1 MTDSP
6 RTCRMV
12 FVSRLPAP
20 YREPLLQRV
29 SELPGVHLTVL
40 YEVAGRDGTAWKAGE
55 TGLPAFMYERRT
67 CRGSPRVGW
76 AGRVDEWRTHV
87 WGGRMLDELRP
98 DLVVVH
104 GYSFPLAWS
113 TIRWVRRTRTP
124 YALRSDTNAHIE
136 RVKGWRMAL
145 KRRFLS
151 ELVRGAQS
159 ILCIGTANREYWSRY
174 GARAGQF
181 AEARYAVDQSLFS
194 PAADGGVV
202 RRAFRERHGL
212 GDSMTFLFVGRLI
225 PRKNLPLLLDAFRA
239 ASAVRLDM
247 ALVIAGDGPDR
258 ATLDRHLAGSC
269 PGRIVDLGLTPY
281 VRLPDVYRA
290 CDVLVCPYEREP
302 WGLTINEAMSC
313 GLPVVAAGNGT
324 CGAAVDLV
332 RVGRTG
338 LALAELSADAL
349 AAALLKLAE
358 DRDSVSRMGACAR
371 ALMAEWTYEA
381 AASGFAEAARRA
393 VRGADR
399 ADGG

>member
-1 MTDSP
+1 
-6 RTCRMV
+6 MV

-40 YEVAGRDGTAWKAGE
+40 YEVAGREGTAWKAGD
-55 TGLPAFMYERRT
+55 TGLPALTYERRT
-67 CRGSPRVGW
+67 CRTSLRGGW
-76 AGRVDEWRTHV
+76 GGRVDVLRTLA
-87 WGGRMLDELRP
+87 WGRRMLDELRP

-113 TIRWVRRTRTP
+113 AIRWIRRTRTP
-124 YALRSDTNAHIE
+124 YALRSDTNVHIE
-136 RVKGWRMAL
+136 RVRGWWLAL
-145 KRRFLS
+145 KRRLLG

-159 ILCIGTANREYWSRY
+159 ILCIGAANRAYWSRY
-174 GARAGQF
+174 GASAEQF
-181 AEARYAVDQSLFS
+181 AEARYAVDQALFS
-194 PAADGGVV
+194 PAADGGVA
-202 RRAFRERHGL
+202 RHAFRERHGL
-212 GDSMTFLFVGRLI
+212 GDRMTFLFVGRLI

-239 ASAVRLDM
+239 ANAVRPDI
-247 ALVIAGDGPDR
+247 ALVIAGDGPDHE
-258 ATLDRHLAGSC
+258 ALDRHLAGSC
-269 PGRIVDLGLTPY
+269 PGRVVDLGLTPY
-281 VRLPDVYRA
+281 ARLPDVYRA

-332 RVGRTG
+332 RDGRTG
-338 LALAELSADAL
+338 LALAELSAGML

-358 DRDSVSRMGACAR
+358 DRDGVSRMGACAR
-371 ALMAEWTYEA
+371 ALMAEWTYET

-393 VRGADR
+393 VGGPNRAEDGWGA
-399 ADGG
+399 AS